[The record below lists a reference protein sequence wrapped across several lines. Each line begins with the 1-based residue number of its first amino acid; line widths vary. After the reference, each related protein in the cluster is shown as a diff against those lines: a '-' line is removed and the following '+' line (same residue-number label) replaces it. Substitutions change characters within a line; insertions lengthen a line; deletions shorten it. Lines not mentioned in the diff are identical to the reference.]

1 MNRRDALKTAALAAA
16 ATTLS
21 AATPPTFPQAKID
34 AHDKAVDDIIKRQ
47 ELSPTHRH
55 RGNVASAE
63 GLFYGGSPTGILD
76 TLATA
81 YLHPQSRHFHH
92 PLVLERI
99 KLAAECFARIQ
110 TPDGNWNLPI
120 TNYNSPPDTAF
131 IIQGIG
137 RTLLN
142 ARQYGFPEFEPLLL
156 PAVKKA
162 GEALIRGGMHTPNH
176 RWVACSALALLNELY
191 PDPRYLRRIDQ
202 WLAETIDID
211 AEGQYTERSS
221 IGYNGICNQALTI
234 CAHSL
239 NRPEL
244 LNPVRQNIQAMFFLI
259 HADGEVVTEI
269 SRRQD
274 LNQRGTVFN
283 SWLGI
288 AYLAWKDRD
297 GQMAALARSVEAQA
311 GGVSLYLRYPQLL
324 DAQLPASKPLPDNYE
339 KLFPLT
345 GFARVRRGPLSATIL
360 RDRDRFFTFRH
371 GEAVVTAVRF
381 ATAFFG
387 KGQFKAKTLEKK
399 AGTFV
404 LTQQLEAGYYQPFS
418 PPRLITTETYDDTRE
433 ERQRSE
439 ICHLDTV
446 AELTETPNG
455 FRLRIKATGTD
466 EVPLT
471 VEINLRAGGTLEGA
485 EKHPTVKD
493 AWVLRRGHATYTK
506 GKDKLRIGPGN
517 SPHTYVEVRGALPK
531 LEGTCLYVTAITPV
545 DQVIEFERV
554 G

>member
-16 ATTLS
+16 AATLS
-21 AATPPTFPQAKID
+21 AATPPTLPKGKID
-34 AHDKAVDDIIKRQ
+34 AHDKAVDDLIKRQ

-55 RGNVASAE
+55 RGNVVGAG
-63 GLFYGGSPTGILD
+63 GLFYGGTPSGILD
-76 TLATA
+76 TFATA
-81 YLHPQSRHFHH
+81 YLHPQSRHFHSS
-92 PLVLERI
+92 LVLDRL
-99 KLAAECFARIQ
+99 KLTAECFARVQ
-110 TPDGNWNLPI
+110 TPDGNWNLPT

-131 IIQGIG
+131 IIQGMG

-142 ARQYGFPEFEPLLL
+142 ARQYGFPEFEALVL
-156 PAVKKA
+156 PAIKKA

-211 AEGQYTERSS
+211 ADGQYTERSS

-244 LNPVRQNIQAMFFLI
+244 LNPVRQNIQAMFYLI

-274 LNQRGTVFN
+274 LNQRGTLFN
-283 SWLGI
+283 SWLGA
-288 AYLAWKDRD
+288 AYLAWKERD

-311 GGVSLYLRYPQLL
+311 AGVSMYLRYPQLL
-324 DAQLPASKPLPDNYE
+324 DAQLPPSKPLPDNYE
-339 KLFPLT
+339 KLFPVT

-371 GEAVVTAVRF
+371 GTAVVTAVRF
-381 ATAFFG
+381 STAFFG

-399 AGTFV
+399 GSSFV

-433 ERQRSE
+433 ERQRTE

-446 AELTETPNG
+446 AELTETPKG

-471 VEINLRAGGTLEGA
+471 VEINLREGGTLEGA

-493 AWVLRRGHATYTK
+493 AWVLRRGHAIYTN
-506 GKDKLRIGPGN
+506 GKEELRIGPGS

-531 LEGTCLYVTAITPV
+531 LAGTCLYVTAITPV

-554 G
+554 A